1 MLIGLMS
8 LPNQVVYIQFHP
20 IAYMAKLNIEMSMAD
35 LIVKTARSSEIDVH
49 PDSSERRPFPD
60 TSSKS
65 RNIGLD
71 TGHDYVGGQ
80 AATVRA
86 GHVPQSQNDQDRQN
100 DMKGI
105 TRQRE
110 VQVFV
115 HDSDSDSASI
125 EDAKRAHSN
134 TTDERLGH
142 NSGRRQSDE
151 SQIPLKDLQPRDIS
165 YAC

>member
-86 GHVPQSQNDQDRQN
+86 GHVPQSQNDHDRQN
-100 DMKGI
+100 EVKGI

-125 EDAKRAHSN
+125 EDAKRAISN
-134 TTDERLGH
+134 TTDDRVGH